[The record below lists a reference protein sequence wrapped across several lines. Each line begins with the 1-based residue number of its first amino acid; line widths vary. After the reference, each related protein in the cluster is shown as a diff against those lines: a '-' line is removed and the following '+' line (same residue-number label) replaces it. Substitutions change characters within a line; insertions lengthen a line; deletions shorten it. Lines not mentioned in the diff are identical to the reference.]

1 MDKKEVFNIIEWI
14 KEYFKKSS
22 SAKGVVIGM
31 SGGKDS
37 FVVAKL
43 CTEALGKENVLG
55 VIMPN
60 NQMTDFDDAKISCEI
75 LGINYTTIDIANSY
89 NSILD
94 SIQPYLQ
101 QNNIALN
108 SVSTINTAPRIR
120 MTTLYALASSLNYLV
135 ANTSNLSEAEVGY
148 TTKWGDNVGDF
159 APIANFTKSEVCE
172 IGLLLGLP
180 KQLINKIPSDGLSNK
195 SDEEKLGF
203 SYDELDTFIR
213 TGIKGKKFDTILSKN
228 ISSSH
233 KRNGVIKYENNLKNY
248 FNKRK

>member
-1 MDKKEVFNIIEWI
+1 MDKKEVNNIIEWI
-14 KEYFKKSS
+14 KEYFKKCPFV
-22 SAKGVVIGM
+22 KGAVIGM

-60 NQMTDFDDAKISCEI
+60 NLMSDYSDAKKSCEF
-75 LGINYTTIDIANSY
+75 LGIKYTTIDIANSY
-89 NSILD
+89 NSIIN
-94 SIQPYLQ
+94 SIEPYLKE
-101 QNNIALN
+101 NNIALN

-120 MTTLYALASSLNYLV
+120 MTTLYALAGSLDYLV
-135 ANTSNLSEAEVGY
+135 ANTSNISEAQVGY

-159 APIANFTKSEVCE
+159 APIANYTKTEVCE

-180 KQLINKIPSDGLSNK
+180 ENLIYKTPSDGLSGK

-203 SYDELDTFIR
+203 SYDELDTYIR
-213 TGIKGKKFDTILSKN
+213 TGVKGKNFNTILSKN
-228 ISSSH
+228 HSSSH
-233 KRNGVIKYENNLKNY
+233 KRNGVAKYENNLTNHFEKE
-248 FNKRK
+248 